1 MDASEEKNQEWE
13 KKRRKRTKEEIERE
27 VLLMG
32 DLYAILGLEHL
43 TYEAGDGD
51 IKKAYRQFALMYHP
65 DKVGD
70 TITENDKEIWLK
82 I

>member
-1 MDASEEKNQEWE
+1 
-13 KKRRKRTKEEIERE
+13 
-27 VLLMG
+27 MG